1 MNISGRIITVTLKV
15 FLPVWCIVTL
25 VTILFYRQQLNSLR
39 TDVLSEQR
47 SSAFMITSIVEDD
60 LKVPFAELKRL
71 VSDPATVDALN
82 GDSSVKATAKGRL
95 AHSYLHLIAATEL
108 YDQLRIIDA
117 AGNEVVRVD
126 YRNGHPAVVPDG
138 QLQNKAGRYYFEDTL
153 KLSAGEVY
161 ISPFDLNI
169 EHGKLEQPLKPMIRI
184 ATPIFGG
191 NGDKL
196 GILIINYLGKR
207 LLEQIRK
214 YGASAFTGTEMLNA
228 DGFWLSSD
236 SSANEWAFMYPDRK
250 QITFGHSFPDAWK
263 TIQAT
268 RSGQIENE
276 NGVFTFQTIFPMRI
290 SHAISSDGS
299 PIARGRSHRPVGT
312 EQYMWYLVKHIPIN
326 SWMDIQRPLRVQ
338 FLVALLLL
346 TAGTLLGAAVIARA
360 ILRRKYAELELVKMN
375 SELERKVTERTAEL
389 NQEVHTRR
397 HAEKAAREAHAE
409 LQSIFVAL
417 GDGLIVIDNNGNIVH
432 TNPAAQQF
440 LKSDSGEI
448 AGRQCCDVMTE
459 DACHSEQCPLVKLR
473 AGELRVEHESEKIL
487 GDGTIRTSLVT
498 AVPRVDENGKFDGF
512 IFSIKDVSE
521 WKRILKENQSLE
533 EQLRQAQKLEAI
545 GTLAGG
551 IAHDFN
557 NILMAIMG
565 NIDFALE
572 ELAEDS
578 DSASYLENAI
588 NAGRRAKDLVR
599 QILTFS
605 RKNPTEREHVFW
617 ADIITET
624 VRFLTAS
631 LPASITIRTEVA
643 DGLAPVLADPV
654 SLQQIVL
661 NLCTNAA
668 QAMAEGGEID
678 ITCSAVEMDR
688 EMGQKWNLQPGK
700 YQKVSVADTGEGMT
714 EETVARIFEPF
725 FTTKAP
731 GKGTGLG
738 LSVVHGIARS
748 HGGTIEVRS
757 QPGVGS
763 VFNVFIAESSVDDV
777 SEPLPTAEIHA
788 GGGQTILFVDD
799 EEQLVEI
806 GKKYFEKYGYHV
818 VPFSSAEKALAYIES
833 RSFFADLVLTDCT
846 MPHIQGFDLARKVG
860 KLNPSI
866 PVVMYSGF
874 ITPDSE
880 KRARE
885 IGIKKILRKPMSGME
900 LVREVQEVIDQNS
913 HPDPP
918 RQ

>member
-1 MNISGRIITVTLKV
+1 VKISGRTIAVTLKV
-15 FLPVWCIVTL
+15 FFPVWCIVAL
-25 VTILFYRQQLNSLR
+25 VTIFFYRQQLNSLR

-47 SSAFMITSIVEDD
+47 NSTLMITSIIEDD

-71 VSDPATVDALN
+71 LADPATVDALE
-82 GDSSVKATAKGRL
+82 GDSTEKSMAIRRL
-95 AHSYLHLIAATEL
+95 AHGYLHLIAATEL

-126 YRNGHPAVVPDG
+126 YRDGNPTVVPDG
-138 QLQNKAGRYYFEDTL
+138 KLQNKAGRYYFQDTL
-153 KLSAGEVY
+153 NLSAGDVY

-169 EHGKLEQPLKPMIRI
+169 ERGKLEQPLKPMIRI
-184 ATPIFGG
+184 ATPIFGE

-250 QITFGHSFPDAWK
+250 QITFGKSFPDAWK
-263 TIQAT
+263 TMQAT
-268 RSGQIENE
+268 RSGQFENE
-276 NGVFTFQTIFPMRI
+276 NGVFTFQTIFPMHI
-290 SHAISSDGS
+290 SRAISSDGS

-312 EQYMWYLVKHIPIN
+312 DQYVWFLVKHIPLN
-326 SWMDIQRPLRVQ
+326 SWMEIQRPLRVQ

-346 TAGTLLGAAVIARA
+346 TAGTLLGSAVIARA
-360 ILRRKYAELELVKMN
+360 ILRRKRADLELQKMN
-375 SELERKVTERTAEL
+375 SVLERKVIERTAEL
-389 NQEVHTRR
+389 NQEVQTRR
-397 HAEKAAREAHAE
+397 QAEKVAHEAHAE

-417 GDGLIVIDNNGNIVH
+417 GDGLIVLDVDGNIVH

-440 LKSDSGEI
+440 LRSASGEI
-448 AGRQCCDVMTE
+448 VGRQCCDVMTE
-459 DACHSEQCPLVKLR
+459 EACHSDQCPLEKLR
-473 AGELRVEHESEKIL
+473 TGERRVEHESEKIL
-487 GDGTIRTSLVT
+487 GDGTLRTSLVT
-498 AVPRVDENGKFDGF
+498 AVPRLDENGEIHGF

-521 WKRILKENQSLE
+521 WKRVLSENQSLE
-533 EQLRQAQKLEAI
+533 EQLRQAQKLEAV

-557 NILMAIMG
+557 NILMVIIG

-572 ELAEDS
+572 ELDEHS
-578 DSASYLENAI
+578 ESASFLENALR
-588 NAGRRAKDLVR
+588 AGKRAKDLVR

-605 RKNPTEREHVFW
+605 RKNRTEREHVFW
-617 ADIITET
+617 ADIIDET
-624 VRFLTAS
+624 VKFLTAS
-631 LPASITIRTEVA
+631 LPASIIIRTEVA
-643 DGLAPVLADPV
+643 EGLAPVLADPV

-668 QAMAEGGEID
+668 QAMAEGGEIK
-678 ITCSAVEMDR
+678 ISCSAVEMDA

-714 EETVARIFEPF
+714 EETAARIFEPF

-731 GKGTGLG
+731 GQGTGLG

-757 QPGVGS
+757 QPGMGS
-763 VFNVFIAESSVDDV
+763 VFNVFIAESYGGEML
-777 SEPLPTAEIHA
+777 EPQPTAEIHA

-799 EEQLVEI
+799 EKQLVDI

-818 VPFSSAEKALAYIES
+818 VPFSSAEKAVAYIES

-846 MPHIQGFDLARKVG
+846 MPHIQGFDLAQKVG
-860 KLNPSI
+860 TLNPNI

-885 IGIKKILRKPMSGME
+885 MGIKKILRKPLSGME
-900 LVREVQEVIDQNS
+900 LVREVQEVIDHIS
-913 HPDPP
+913 HPDAE